1 MKVCGDDGNNGLL
14 KAVGKHGGKIVKDYL
29 QSSLGIPVRL
39 EEEDDLGNEYVLIE
53 KTGSSTE
60 NHIASATLAVQSYS
74 ASLYGAA
81 SLNERVKEAMEKI
94 IELDDI
100 SKCELNTDYN
110 YTDTARKKYRYQAV
124 YDISLLGGIR

>member
-1 MKVCGDDGNNGLL
+1 MVE
-14 KAVGKHGGKIVKDYL
+14 KIVKDYL

-53 KTGSSTE
+53 KTGSSTG
-60 NHIASATLAVQSYS
+60 NHIASATLAIQSYS
-74 ASLYGAA
+74 MSLYGAA

-100 SKCELNTDYN
+100 SRCELNTDYN
-110 YTDTARKKYRYQAV
+110 YTDTVRKKYRYQAV
-124 YDISLLGGIR
+124 FELIY

>member
-1 MKVCGDDGNNGLL
+1 MVE
-14 KAVGKHGGKIVKDYL
+14 KIVKDYL
-29 QSSLGIPVRL
+29 QERLNIPVRL
-39 EEEDDLGNEYVLIE
+39 EDEDGLGKEYVLIE
-53 KTGSSTE
+53 KTGSNTE

-81 SLNERVKEAMEKI
+81 SLNERVKEAMEEI

-124 YDISLLGGIR
+124 YNIVHY

>member
-1 MKVCGDDGNNGLL
+1 MVE
-14 KAVGKHGGKIVKDYL
+14 KIVKDYL

-53 KTGSSTE
+53 KTGSSTG

-74 ASLYGAA
+74 TSLYGAA
-81 SLNERVKEAMEKI
+81 SLNERVKAAMEKI

-100 SKCELNTDYN
+100 SRCELNTDYN
-110 YTDTARKKYRYQAV
+110 YTDPARKKYRYQAV
-124 YDISLLGGIR
+124 FDIVYY

>member
-1 MKVCGDDGNNGLL
+1 MVE
-14 KAVGKHGGKIVKDYL
+14 KIVKDYL
-29 QSSLGIPVRL
+29 QSSLEIPVRL

-81 SLNERVKEAMEKI
+81 SLNDRVKEAMEEI

-100 SKCELNTDYN
+100 SRCELNTDYN

-124 YDISLLGGIR
+124 FDLVHF